1 MGDDKM
7 TLVQFFQ
14 LGGVFMWPLLIFSIA
29 TVALILERTIFLLIH
44 NLKVK
49 DIFSK
54 IIEKLDSGDLKSAEE
69 ICAKSKKNKVSAPI
83 FLEAIKMAQFGE
95 HRMEKCLEAEASK
108 KINDLERGLNF
119 LVALGSLAPITGFL
133 GTVSGMITAFRDIAN
148 AADINAQL
156 VANGIFE
163 ALITTAFGLTIAIL
177 AVAAYNI
184 FTNVVDNFAKDV
196 EQSGS
201 DIISSILF
209 SQNKK

>member
-1 MGDDKM
+1 
-7 TLVQFFQ
+7 
-14 LGGVFMWPLLIFSIA
+14 
-29 TVALILERTIFLLIH
+29 
-44 NLKVK
+44 
-49 DIFSK
+49 
-54 IIEKLDSGDLKSAEE
+54 
-69 ICAKSKKNKVSAPI
+69 
-83 FLEAIKMAQFGE
+83 MARFGE
-95 HRMEKCLEAEASK
+95 HRMEKCFEAEASK

-119 LVALGSLAPITGFL
+119 LVAIGSLAPITGFL
-133 GTVSGMITAFRDIAN
+133 GTVSGMIAAFRNIAN
-148 AADINAQL
+148 ADDINAQL

-184 FTNVVDNFAKDV
+184 FTNIIDNFAKEI

>member
-1 MGDDKM
+1 
-7 TLVQFFQ
+7 
-14 LGGVFMWPLLIFSIA
+14 
-29 TVALILERTIFLLIH
+29 
-44 NLKVK
+44 
-49 DIFSK
+49 
-54 IIEKLDSGDLKSAEE
+54 
-69 ICAKSKKNKVSAPI
+69 
-83 FLEAIKMAQFGE
+83 GE

-119 LVALGSLAPITGFL
+119 LVAIGSLAPITGFL
-133 GTVSGMITAFRDIAN
+133 GTVSGMIAAFRNIAN
-148 AADINAQL
+148 ADDINAQL

-184 FTNVVDNFAKDV
+184 FTNIIDNFAKEI

>member
-29 TVALILERTIFLLIH
+29 TVALILERSIFLLIH

-69 ICAKSKKNKVSAPI
+69 ICAKSKKNKVSVPI